1 MEIGNVKN
9 TLEKDVDI
17 KQTTADTEEVEA
29 VIGSAAA
36 LEIIAGNA
44 VDKTED
50 AETVMTKAGNI
61 ACEEWDEKFDHEK
74 ILKAHK
80 ERYHK
85 VTNSP
90 IPQVDGLT
98 SWIFQMSLHQLI
110 AQILKNAPTKWKPVR
125 IIAPM

>member
-1 MEIGNVKN
+1 MKN

-17 KQTTADTEEVEA
+17 KETTADTEEVEA
-29 VIGSAAA
+29 VKGSAAA
-36 LEIIAGNA
+36 LEIIAGN
-44 VDKTED
+44 VVYKTAED

-61 ACEEWDEKFDHEK
+61 ACEECDERFDHEK
-74 ILKAHK
+74 ILKALN

-98 SWIFQMSLHQLI
+98 SWIFQMSLRQ
-110 AQILKNAPTKWKPVR
+110 QY
-125 IIAPM
+125 